1 MEMMKAVWSN
11 KDEDKF
17 SLSMS
22 ISKVDKA
29 RRLVYGWGTVDNPDL
44 QDDVVTAEASQKA
57 FAKFRGNVR
66 EMHQPIAAGRMV
78 SYKPQQYYD
87 EDSGEVYDGIFVST
101 YVSEGAEDTWK
112 KVLDG
117 TLSAFSINGV
127 VNESFQ
133 KYDEKTGKMLRYVT
147 DYTMRE
153 LSLVDAGGNQF
164 SNVVSIVKS
173 VDGEGEHLEGDLSK
187 VEIANVFMCKDD
199 NIIELSSDESLV
211 CQFGHDMKN
220 IGWVENNTPQ
230 TMEKVRGLVKE
241 AASISKSDEGGVDE
255 MAEEVVTTEEGTE
268 ETVVKSEEVPHEEAV
283 AEEESA
289 VVDEAAEEV
298 VKSEESEETTEE
310 VGGDAVDVDAAD
322 ALEKAIDKAIE
333 ELRKSDER
341 RDERVEQIMKDI
353 DGKMD
358 EFREEFSKK
367 FASYEE
373 KQADITKALEAVE
386 ANVNGM
392 SKSVTGLQDA
402 SAEKKSGDLGG
413 EPEGD
418 LSKSEEKKPG
428 IWRGAI
434 L

>member
-1 MEMMKAVWSN
+1 MKAVWSN
-11 KDEDKF
+11 ADEDKF
-17 SLSMS
+17 ALSMS

-57 FAKFRGNVR
+57 FAKFKGNLR

-78 SYKPQQYYD
+78 AYKPQQYYD
-87 EDSGEVYDGIFVST
+87 DDSGEIYDGIFVSA

-117 TLSAFSINGV
+117 TLSSFSINGV

-133 KYDEKTGKMLRYVT
+133 KYDERTGKMLRYVT

-173 VDGEGEHLEGDLSK
+173 ADGTPDHLEGDLASI
-187 VEIANVFMCKDD
+187 EIANVFMCKDD
-199 NIIELSSDESLV
+199 HIVELSADESLV
-211 CQFGHDMKN
+211 CQYGHDMKN
-220 IGWVENNTPQ
+220 IGWVEKNTPQ
-230 TMEKVRGLVKE
+230 TMEKVSGLVKE
-241 AASISKSDEGGVDE
+241 AVSNIKKSDEGGVDE
-255 MAEEVVTTEEGTE
+255 MAEEVVTTEEGKE

-310 VGGDAVDVDAAD
+310 VGGEAVNDAAD
-322 ALEKAIDKAIE
+322 ALEKAIDKAVE

-358 EFREEFSKK
+358 EFRKEFTEK

-373 KQADITKALEAVE
+373 KQADITKALEAVT
-386 ANVNGM
+386 ADLNGM